1 MNKKLTSNAALLLAA
16 IIWGFAFVAQVD
28 GMKYIGPFTMIGVR
42 FVISIVALLPVVL
55 IFERKKL
62 SREQIKN
69 TVKASLIIGLLLF
82 AAVSVQQFGIQIT
95 ASAGVSGLISG
106 LYTIFVP
113 MTYFFFFRRK
123 IGSQVWVGA
132 VFAVIG
138 LFMLCYHPE
147 DGFSFG
153 LGELLLLIGSFM
165 WTAHVMLIDHYVKK
179 NIRPLHL
186 SWGQFAVCAVLGV
199 IAMFAFEADSL
210 SVSSL
215 IDAKWSLLY
224 CGILSSGCAYTLQVV
239 GQKDADPTYAAII
252 LSTESAFG
260 AIGGALFGIDQ
271 ISLVGY
277 LGCALMFGGI
287 ICSQVNF
294 GFLKRKREKNKQNE

>member
-28 GMKYIGPFTMIGVR
+28 GMKYIGPFTLIGIR

-62 SREQIKN
+62 DRDELKH
-69 TVKASLIIGLLLF
+69 TVTASLIIGLLLF
-82 AAVSVQQFGIQIT
+82 AAVTVQQFGIQIT

-113 MTYFFFFRRK
+113 MSYFFFFRK
-123 IGSQVWVGA
+123 KAGIQVWIGA
-132 VFAVIG
+132 AFAVIG

-153 LGELLLLIGSFM
+153 LGEFLLLIGSFM
-165 WTAHVMLIDHYVKK
+165 WTAHVILIDHYVKK
-179 NIRPLHL
+179 VRPLHL
-186 SWGQFAVCAVLGV
+186 SWGQFFVCAVLG
-199 IAMFAFEADSL
+199 IICMFVFEGDAL
-210 SVSSL
+210 SVGS
-215 IDAKWSLLY
+215 IMDAKWSLLY

-260 AIGGALFGIDQ
+260 AIGGALFGIDH

-277 LGCALMFGGI
+277 LGCVLMFGGI
-287 ICSQVNF
+287 LCSQWSF
-294 GFLKRKREKNKQNE
+294 KFKRLKNKR

>member
-1 MNKKLTSNAALLLAA
+1 MNKRVTSNAALFLAA

-28 GMKYIGPFTMIGVR
+28 GLKYIGPFTMIGVR

-55 IFERKKL
+55 IFEKKKL
-62 SREQIKN
+62 DREELKH
-69 TVKASLIIGLLLF
+69 TVTASVIIGLLLF
-82 AAVSVQQFGIQIT
+82 AAVTVQQFGIQIT

-113 MTYFFFFRRK
+113 MSYFFFFRK
-123 IGSQVWVGA
+123 KTGIQVWVGA
-132 VFAVIG
+132 AFAVIG

-153 LGELLLLIGSFM
+153 LGEFLLLIGSFM
-165 WTAHVMLIDHYVKK
+165 WTAHVMLIDHYVKSV
-179 NIRPLHL
+179 RPLHL
-186 SWGQFAVCAVLGV
+186 AWGQFFMCAVLGV
-199 IAMFAFEADSL
+199 IAMFMFESDGL
-210 SVSSL
+210 TVSAL
-215 IDAKWSLLY
+215 VDAKWSLLY

-260 AIGGALFGIDQ
+260 AIGGALFGIDH

-277 LGCALMFGGI
+277 LGCALMFAGI
-287 ICSQVNF
+287 LCSQWKFKFNRSKK
-294 GFLKRKREKNKQNE
+294 KRNNET

>member
-1 MNKKLTSNAALLLAA
+1 
-16 IIWGFAFVAQVD
+16 
-28 GMKYIGPFTMIGVR
+28 
-42 FVISIVALLPVVL
+42 
-55 IFERKKL
+55 
-62 SREQIKN
+62 
-69 TVKASLIIGLLLF
+69 
-82 AAVSVQQFGIQIT
+82 
-95 ASAGVSGLISG
+95 
-106 LYTIFVP
+106 
-113 MTYFFFFRRK
+113 
-123 IGSQVWVGA
+123 
-132 VFAVIG
+132 
-138 LFMLCYHPE
+138 
-147 DGFSFG
+147 
-153 LGELLLLIGSFM
+153 
-165 WTAHVMLIDHYVKK
+165 
-179 NIRPLHL
+179 LHL

-260 AIGGALFGIDQ
+260 AIGGALFGIDH

-294 GFLKRKREKNKQNE
+294 DFLKRKREKNKQNE